1 MAYRPP
7 TKVTTVPMPYL
18 ALVTGADPD
27 FNRLKHREIEYEFQN
42 RVFVADPYVRG
53 PYGDFSNTYPVG
65 SPYGGLDAV
74 KIAAKAPTVGNSN
87 PGLYQGTPD
96 GKGWA

>member
-1 MAYRPP
+1 MAYNPP

-27 FNRLKHREIEYEFQN
+27 FNRYKHREIEYEFQN

-53 PYGDFSNTYPVG
+53 SYNDYSNVYPVG
-65 SPYGGLDAV
+65 QPFGALDAT
-74 KIAAKAPTVGNSN
+74 KIAAKAPTVGNST
-87 PGLYQGTPD
+87 PGLYSGTPT
-96 GKGWA
+96 GGWA